1 MQAELCGLQA
11 EAVCSGLAA
20 PGRDGTGASNGVGG
34 RVPRHSGRC
43 GKQGWCGRGLAAVRW
58 SDIASKLAHLERFAS
73 SKGPCGVPIAHG
85 VQWLA
90 TAGEAFR
97 GVAELLGSAG
107 G

>member
-1 MQAELCGLQA
+1 MELVPPTA
-11 EAVCSGLAA
+11 WV
-20 PGRDGTGASNGVGG
+20 VGSPDTP
-34 RVPRHSGRC
+34 VVC